1 VYITVYKHAT
11 DCSNFASFA
20 NFHLTKYFTATWAL
34 EGHNPQAPDKLYAHG
49 K

>member
-1 VYITVYKHAT
+1 MPLIVQILHHLLT
-11 DCSNFASFA
+11 
-20 NFHLTKYFTATWAL
+20 FHLTKYFTATWAL